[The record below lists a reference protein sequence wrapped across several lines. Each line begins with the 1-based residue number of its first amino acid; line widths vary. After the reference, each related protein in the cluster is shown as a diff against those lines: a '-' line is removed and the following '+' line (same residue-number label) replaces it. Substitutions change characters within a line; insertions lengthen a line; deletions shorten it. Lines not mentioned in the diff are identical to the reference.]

1 MEAPKP
7 QDLTQAMAEALIG
20 DLLRERRTE
29 RRWRWGFRVLF
40 IGGSIV
46 VSLLYFLLWAPQF
59 GWRIGPIGDVVGV
72 VRIDGEINQG
82 SLASAERVVPA
93 LKKAFESPHVK
104 AVVLAIDSP
113 GGSPGESER
122 IYRAMEGLKAEN
134 PKPVIAVVGN
144 VGASAA
150 YLIALHADKVYASQY
165 SLVGSVGAVLAGW
178 DLHRAAERLDVSQ
191 RLYASGPLKAMLS
204 PFQPLTELADVKA
217 RALIGEIGEV
227 FVDEVKRRRGDKL
240 SAAANVASGEVW
252 LGPDAKRLGLIDE
265 IGTLEEVIRGGW
277 NLNWYD
283 FGPRRQS
290 GLFVAETRSDL
301 ISEIVERVISHV
313 RFQIR

>member
-1 MEAPKP
+1 
-7 QDLTQAMAEALIG
+7 
-20 DLLRERRTE
+20 
-29 RRWRWGFRVLF
+29 V
-40 IGGSIV
+40 
-46 VSLLYFLLWAPQF
+46 
-59 GWRIGPIGDVVGV
+59 
-72 VRIDGEINQG
+72 N
-82 SLASAERVVPA
+82 
-93 LKKAFESPHVK
+93 
-104 AVVLAIDSP
+104 
-113 GGSPGESER
+113 
-122 IYRAMEGLKAEN
+122 
-134 PKPVIAVVGN
+134 
-144 VGASAA
+144 
-150 YLIALHADKVYASQY
+150 LIALHADKVYAGQY

-178 DLHRAAERLDVSQ
+178 DLHRAAERLDVLQ

-204 PFQPLTELADVKA
+204 PFQPLTEAADVKA
-217 RALIGEIGEV
+217 RALIREIGEV

-240 SAAANVASGEVW
+240 SVAANVASGEVW

-301 ISEIVERVISHV
+301 ISEIVDQVISHA

>member
-1 MEAPKP
+1 MGAPQP
-7 QDLTQAMAEALIG
+7 QALTEAMAEALIA

-29 RRWRWGFRVLF
+29 RRWKWIFRMVF
-40 IGGSIV
+40 IGGSV
-46 VSLLYFLLWAPQF
+46 VLSLLYFFLWAPQF

-72 VRIDGEINQG
+72 VRIDGEISQG
-82 SLASAERVVPA
+82 SPASAARVVPA

-113 GGSPGESER
+113 GGSPGEAER
-122 IYRAMEGLKAEN
+122 IYRAMEGLKAEHR
-134 PKPVIAVVGN
+134 KPVIAVVGN

-150 YLIALHADKVYASQY
+150 YLIALHADRIYAGQY

-204 PFQPLTELADVKA
+204 PFQPVTEAADTKA
-217 RALIGEIGEV
+217 RALIREIGEV
-227 FVDEVKRRRGDKL
+227 FVGEVKSLRGEKL
-240 SAAANVASGEVW
+240 SSAADVATGEIW

-283 FGPRRQS
+283 FGPRRPA
-290 GLFVAETRSDL
+290 GLLGVEAAGDL
-301 ISEIVERVISHV
+301 LAQIVERTLARTDLSL
-313 RFQIR
+313 R

>member
-1 MEAPKP
+1 MEAPKS
-7 QDLTQAMAEALIG
+7 QDLTQAMAETLIG

-72 VRIDGEINQG
+72 VRIDGEISQG
-82 SLASAERVVPA
+82 SLASAGRVVPA
-93 LKKAFESPHVK
+93 LKKAFESPHDK
-104 AVVLAIDSP
+104 AVVLGIDSP

-122 IYRAMEGLKAEN
+122 IYRAMEGLRAEN

-150 YLIALHADKVYASQY
+150 YLIALHADKVYAGQY

-204 PFQPLTELADVKA
+204 PFQPLTEVADVKA
-217 RALIGEIGEV
+217 RALIREIGEV

-240 SAAANVASGEVW
+240 SAAADVASGEIW

-290 GLFVAETRSDL
+290 GLLVAETRSDL
-301 ISEIVERVISHV
+301 ISEIVDQVISHA

>member
-1 MEAPKP
+1 
-7 QDLTQAMAEALIG
+7 MAEALIG

-40 IGGSIV
+40 IGGSIA

-82 SLASAERVVPA
+82 SLASADRVVPA

-150 YLIALHADKVYASQY
+150 YLIALHADKVYAGQY

-178 DLHRAAERLDVSQ
+178 DLHRAAERLDVAQ

-227 FVDEVKRRRGDKL
+227 FVDDVKRRRGDKL

-283 FGPRRQS
+283 FGPRRHS
-290 GLFVAETRSDL
+290 GLFVAETRSDF
-301 ISEIVERVISHV
+301 ISEIVERVISQV

>member
-7 QDLTQAMAEALIG
+7 HDLTHAMAESLIS

-29 RRWRWGFRVLF
+29 RRWRWAFRVLF
-40 IGGSIV
+40 IGGSILL
-46 VSLLYFLLWAPQF
+46 SLLYFFLWAPQF

-82 SLASAERVVPA
+82 SLASAGRVVPA
-93 LKKAFESPHVK
+93 LKRAFESPRVK

-113 GGSPGESER
+113 GGSPGEAER
-122 IYRAMEGLKAEN
+122 IYRAMEGLKVEHR
-134 PKPVIAVVGN
+134 KPVIAVVGN

-150 YLIALHADKVYASQY
+150 YLIALHADKIYAGQY

-204 PFQPLTELADVKA
+204 PFQPLTEAEDVKA
-217 RALIGEIGEV
+217 RALIREIGEV
-227 FVDEVKRRRGDKL
+227 FVGEVKRLRGEKL
-240 SAAANVASGEVW
+240 SSTADIATGEIW
-252 LGPDAKRLGLIDE
+252 LGPGAKRLGLVDE

-301 ISEIVERVISHV
+301 ISEIVDRVISHA
-313 RFQIR
+313 RFQLR